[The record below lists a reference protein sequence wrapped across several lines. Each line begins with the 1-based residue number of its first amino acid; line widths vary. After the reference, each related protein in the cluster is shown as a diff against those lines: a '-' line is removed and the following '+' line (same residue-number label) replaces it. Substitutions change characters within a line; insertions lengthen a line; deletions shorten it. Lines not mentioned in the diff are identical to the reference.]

1 MTQTCLKTPE
11 LKATET
17 YEHTK
22 PSSTRMYL
30 ADWLHIMDNKPE
42 PDEVVWH
49 ETERYFRVRWGMRT
63 GIYPITL
70 VE

>member
-1 MTQTCLKTPE
+1 MSL
-11 LKATET
+11 TEWR
-17 YEHTK
+17 E
-22 PSSTRMYL
+22 
-30 ADWLHIMDNKPE
+30 IMASKPE

-63 GIYPITL
+63 GIYPITS